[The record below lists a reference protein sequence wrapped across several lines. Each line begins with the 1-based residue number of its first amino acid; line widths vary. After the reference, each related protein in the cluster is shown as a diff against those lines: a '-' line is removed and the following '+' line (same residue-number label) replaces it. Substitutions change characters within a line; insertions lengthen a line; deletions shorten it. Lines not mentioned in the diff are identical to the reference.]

1 MKESCIE
8 KIQNIIENE
17 ATYYLDSS
25 TLIYYLILRRYEF
38 KIEFI
43 NKNRNIYE
51 EIIMDS
57 FFKTSQQKFLEEKNK
72 ILEEGKIH
80 KLKRD
85 EIRKN
90 SFVSNFECK
99 VEWPLCIF
107 DTYYKHDITNY
118 FIFKTFFDP
127 FLIEDFYYNKY
138 ETYSIP
144 DNLIKNKDLLENE
157 EIILPPYTN
166 ISPKFSC
173 NGDIKNQFILNAST
187 PKKIGSTNIRNIRNI
202 CNRSNKNKLS
212 RSISSKKKIE
222 DGSFTN
228 INKECDL
235 KFNLIESVKKER
247 ERGRSH
253 NPLNFFKTP
262 YKNSNQKTQTTQ
274 KSQKMQNIS
283 LSSVKSAKINFNAE
297 EISGNKSENYSKSKE
312 GFSLIIE
319 KNEDL
324 SFYNHNHNHESSS
337 GYDLENILIQSYEVE
352 NLNFYDIEEIKRLT
366 TFQNL
371 LIERRSHFCS
381 MVENEILGDLKITEN
396 IEDDSIAN
404 PKKIISVSDDSY
416 FEETPEKYNMSINSL
431 NPLNP
436 LNPLNSFKLHNNLR
450 NQRQRYSL
458 NIYNTLKE
466 NNFKK
471 NLNDLEKSMK
481 SRKREDSIKSFNEI
495 HPYFSKQKGK
505 YEITRT
511 AHLDNFVIGSMI
523 STLRKSASMSQKNND
538 FFDPNININ
547 PFKEESDNLSDLEE
561 KDKYDHSE
569 NEFELEKYS
578 SPKSPYI

>member
-99 VEWPLCIF
+99 EEWPLCIF

-127 FLIEDFYYNKY
+127 FLIEDFYYYKY

-144 DNLIKNKDLLENE
+144 DNLLRNENKDLLENE

-166 ISPKFSC
+166 ISPKFSG
-173 NGDIKNQFILNAST
+173 NSNIKNKFILKAST
-187 PKKIGSTNIRNIRNI
+187 PKNIGSSNK
-202 CNRSNKNKLS
+202 SNKNKLS
-212 RSISSKKKIE
+212 RSISSKKEIE
-222 DGSFTN
+222 NDSFTKIT

-235 KFNLIESVKKER
+235 KFNLIESVKQER
-247 ERGRSH
+247 ERGRGRSH

-262 YKNSNQKTQTTQ
+262 YKNSKH
-274 KSQKMQNIS
+274 KKQNIS
-283 LSSVKSAKINFNAE
+283 LQSVKSEKINFNLE
-297 EISGNKSENYSKSKE
+297 EISGIKSVNYSKSKE

-324 SFYNHNHNHESSS
+324 SFYKHESSS

-366 TFQNL
+366 TFQNI

-381 MVENEILGDLKITEN
+381 MVENEILEDLKITEN
-396 IEDDSIAN
+396 IEDSIAN

-416 FEETPEKYNMSINSL
+416 NEETPEKYSMGINS
-431 NPLNP
+431 
-436 LNPLNSFKLHNNLR
+436 LNPLNSFKLHKNLR
-450 NQRQRYSL
+450 SQRQRYSL

-466 NNFKK
+466 NNCKK
-471 NLNDLEKSMK
+471 NLNDLEKSRK

-505 YEITRT
+505 YEIPRT
-511 AHLDNFVIGSMI
+511 THLDNFVIGSMI
-523 STLRKSASMSQKNND
+523 SKLRKSASMSQNNND

-561 KDKYDHSE
+561 KDKYDQSE
-569 NEFELEKYS
+569 NELELEKYS
-578 SPKSPYI
+578 SPRSQDI